1 MKAEAQINDTT
12 VEIDTEG
19 LEKRLLEKLSGEN
32 KALMEQYFKENR
44 EKKPEKG
51 GKGVVEA
58 FTPEM
63 KTKVVEEFR
72 KGAECDPIK
81 LKEQWTICI
90 PYVAHNELAGH
101 LRDFVWVTDVLKGK
115 PGETVNIPY
124 VKDVSF
130 QHVTA
135 HTGAFAGKANLINV
149 LTTTLHEAGTYY
161 DAYYGDIEKIDS
173 NMLDEINRVFAHA
186 AIKAEDYDL
195 VQILNYATSG
205 QFVMTLG
212 DGTLTPLYVGTDNGT
227 LTATLVVDA
236 LAAMMRKG
244 KEVRPG
250 ECILLMNPLQWQTL
264 AHDILGSTAM
274 SEAMSDTYKTGLLE
288 SFLGVKIVLPGC
300 RVKSRYLN
308 HPAPGTTYDCVYLLR
323 PKRALAL
330 APKRDILIETDK
342 LIKERQLRIA
352 ASHTFGVSKL
362 DLTDVVPIKV
372 KEKTPGW
379 KT

>member
-32 KALMEQYFKENR
+32 KVLMEQYFKKAHE
-44 EKKPEKG
+44 ETTPKG
-51 GKGVVEA
+51 GKGVVES

-63 KTKVVEEFR
+63 KHKVIEEFQ
-72 KGAECDPIK
+72 KGERCDPVK
-81 LKEQWTICI
+81 LKEQWTICV
-90 PYVAHNELAGH
+90 PYVAVNELAGH
-101 LRDFVWVTDVLKGK
+101 LRDFVWVTDVMKGK
-115 PGETVNIPY
+115 PGDVVNIPY
-124 VKDVSF
+124 VKDVKF
-130 QHVTA
+130 QHVVVG
-135 HTGAFAGKANLINV
+135 TGAFAGKANLINV
-149 LTTTLHEAGTYY
+149 LLTTLHEAGTYY

-195 VQILNYATSG
+195 VQLLNYATSG
-205 QFVMTLG
+205 NFVMSLG
-212 DGTLTPLYVGTDNGT
+212 GGTFNPVYVGTDNGT
-227 LTATLVVDA
+227 LTAILVVDA
-236 LAAMMRKG
+236 LAALMKRG

-274 SEAMSDTYKTGLLE
+274 SEAMSDTYKTGLIE

-300 RVKSRYLN
+300 RVKTRYLN
-308 HPAPGTTYDCVYLLR
+308 HPTPGTTYDCVFLLR

-352 ASHTFGVSKL
+352 ASHTFGVAAL
-362 DLTDVVPIKV
+362 DLTEVVAIKV
-372 KEKTPGW
+372 KDKTPKW
-379 KT
+379 